1 MGDVRADLW
10 LPFQIDPE
18 SSDGNVSFYVTGLL
32 QPGVTVAQANA
43 QLQAVAHE
51 FRREF
56 PSLAWVSHFRV
67 GPLLDSIIGDARN
80 SLRMIMGAVGLV
92 P

>member
-1 MGDVRADLW
+1 MQADLW
-10 LPFQIDPE
+10 LPFQFDPV

-43 QLQAVAHE
+43 QLQAVAPE

-56 PSLAWVSHFRV
+56 PSLSV
-67 GPLLDSIIGDARN
+67 GIALQGWTFARQHH
-80 SLRMIMGAVGLV
+80 RRRA
-92 P
+92 

>member
-1 MGDVRADLW
+1 VGKSISLGNEPYTVVGVVGKGFVGDVRADLW

-43 QLQAVAHE
+43 QLQGGGP
-51 FRREF
+51 RF
-56 PSLAWVSHFRV
+56 P
-67 GPLLDSIIGDARN
+67 P
-80 SLRMIMGAVGLV
+80 
-92 P
+92 